1 MKRFFLLIVL
11 LLVGFSMNAQYQT
24 QLDIALRHL
33 EKNAADF
40 DLSSS
45 EVPELLVNDIN
56 YSRQS
61 GLTNIYFVQAHRD
74 IEAYNGIVNIHIN
87 ADGAVHYAASNAIKE
102 FTDRLS
108 AVAPT
113 YTMDDAVSHAYRYLG
128 FDKGTNMERS
138 FKHKNYAIYEK
149 NEQLLNDLHV
159 KLIGYPLNE
168 GEIRLS
174 WQVQIHHK
182 SDGDLREVF
191 VDASTGEILDEKN
204 LTTYCAFDHIHRE
217 NCRET
222 SSQSKKEAA
231 IPVSTV
237 LSAESSLNA
246 VDGSAYKVFAVP
258 AESPA
263 HGPHVV
269 VSEPAH
275 PEASPFGWHDV
286 DGQAGPEYTTLRGNN
301 VDVVL
306 DRDANE
312 NRDNPGPDGGSDL
325 QFLAEFFPD
334 GDLRQNEDASM
345 TNLFYMCNIMHDFTV
360 FYGFD
365 EAWNFQETNYNDNSS
380 ADGDYVVAL
389 AQHGADDNSGTFR
402 NNASFGTPPDG
413 GNGVMRMFI
422 WDRAA
427 ANLPL
432 VNIVAP
438 SDAISGFAASQAQ
451 FGGSLDDGP
460 VEANVIL
467 VDDGSSSPS
476 LGCNEAVNDLTDK
489 IAMIDRGVCEF
500 GTKIL
505 NAENRG
511 AVAAIICNYQDGL
524 VTMAGGRDG
533 NQVTIPGVF
542 LSKSDC
548 DIIKLSLDNGLRIRL
563 EVPDEGGPE
572 NLIGDFEN
580 GIIAHEY
587 GHGISNRFTG
597 GPSAAGCLGNTEQ
610 MGEGWSDFATLI
622 IGTDAS
628 SNPAE
633 RRGIGTY
640 VTRED
645 NDGQGIRTYPYS
657 TDRNVNPHTYDNIIT
672 ESVPHGVG
680 SVWNVMCWDLYWAMV
695 EEHGFDEDLFNG
707 TGGNNMAIRLVFEG
721 MKLQKCEPGFVD
733 GRDAILAADEAL
745 YDGAHQCLIWRVF
758 AERGLGFNADQGSE
772 FSRTDGLENFDMP
785 PFCSNTIS
793 IDKQADKDLIEAGE
807 TVEISLTL
815 TNYTGS
821 AQSNVV
827 LTDVIPEG
835 ATLDESTVSVPFE
848 YADNTLTIELG
859 DVAAEEERVITY
871 SFNTSDAETFT
882 SALSYEND
890 WENGFDG
897 WEFDFDEESG
907 LFWNLT
913 TDVGGIQ
920 EPFSGSTYWIA
931 YVSENTSIQSLFTA
945 GDNPIAVPENNP
957 VLRFYHKYR
966 TEAALD
972 GGVVDVSA
980 DGGTSWDPLDL
991 KFFRGAYRGTMQSPA
1006 FGAVEA
1012 FWGTREEYFGS
1023 FVDLSDYAGQDVLI
1037 RFRLGSETDNET
1049 TSDLLFWMLDDLD
1062 VFDMVNY
1069 NGEAC
1074 VTADGGLQN
1083 CVTMEGRGVI
1093 VEPESIVDV
1102 EEEVST
1108 DAFRVQIGP
1117 NPTTDQL
1124 FLDVYSPERRDAMIR
1139 VYGANGSLALQRD
1152 ALFNRGMQREK
1163 LNLAGFASGAYFVEI
1178 QHGDQKIVK
1187 KILKK

>member
-1 MKRFFLLIVL
+1 MKRFLLFLILS
-11 LLVGFSMNAQYQT
+11 LVGFAVHAQYQT

-33 EKNAADF
+33 EKNAAEF
-40 DLSSS
+40 DLSTS
-45 EVPELLVNDIN
+45 EIGELFVNDIN
-56 YSRQS
+56 VSRQS
-61 GLTNIYFVQAHRD
+61 GLTNIYLVQAHRD
-74 IEAYNGIVNIHIN
+74 IEAYNGIVNVHIN
-87 ADGAVHYAASNAIKE
+87 SDGAVHYVASNAIIG
-102 FTDRLS
+102 FTDRLNS
-108 AVAPT
+108 VAPT
-113 YTMDDAVSHAYRYLG
+113 YGLDEAVSRAYSHLGFEPGSTMDRRFKRKSYAV
-128 FDKGTNMERS
+128 F
-138 FKHKNYAIYEK
+138 EK

-168 GEIRLS
+168 QEVRLS

-182 SDGDLREVF
+182 EDGDLREVF
-191 VDASTGEILDEKN
+191 VDASTGLVIADKN
-204 LTTYCAFDHIHRE
+204 LTTYCSFDHIHRS
-217 NCRET
+217 NCAET
-222 SSQSKKEAA
+222 KQHKNKEAA
-231 IPVSTV
+231 LPVSTV
-237 LSAESSLNA
+237 LKAESSLSA
-246 VDGSAYKVFAVP
+246 VDGSAYKVFPVP

-263 HGPHVV
+263 HGSHEVV
-269 VSEPAH
+269 NEPAH

-286 DGQAGPEYTTLRGNN
+286 NGQPGPEFTTLRGNN
-301 VDVVL
+301 VDVIL
-306 DRDANE
+306 DRDADE
-312 NRDNPGPDGGSDL
+312 NRDGPGPNGGNDL
-325 QFLAEFFPD
+325 QFLADFFPD
-334 GDLRQNEDASM
+334 GDIRQNEASSM

-389 AQHGADDNSGTFR
+389 AQHGADDNSGGFR

-438 SDAISGFAASQAQ
+438 SSAIAGFSASQAQ

-460 VEANVIL
+460 VEADVIL
-467 VDDGSSSPS
+467 VDDASSSPS
-476 LGCNEAVNDLTDK
+476 LGCDEAVNDLTGQ
-489 IAMIDRGVCEF
+489 IALIDRGVCEF

-511 AVAAIICNYQDGL
+511 AVAAIICNFQDGL

-533 NQVTIPGVF
+533 NQVNIPGVF

-548 DIIKLSLDNGLRIRL
+548 DIIKLSLGNGLRIRL

-587 GHGISNRFTG
+587 GHGISNRLTG
-597 GPSAAGCLGNTEQ
+597 GPSASGCLGNTEQ
-610 MGEGWSDFATLI
+610 MGEGWSDFATLVI
-622 IGTDAS
+622 STDAD
-628 SNPAE
+628 NNGDE

-672 ESVPHGVG
+672 ETVPHGVG

-695 EEHGFDEDLFNG
+695 DEHGFDEDLYNG
-707 TGGNNMAIRLVFEG
+707 TGGNNMAIQLVFEG
-721 MKLQKCEPGFVD
+721 MKLQKCEPGFID

-745 YDGAHQCLIWRVF
+745 YDGAHQCLIWQVF

-785 PFCSNTIS
+785 PSCSNTIS
-793 IDKQADKDLIEAGE
+793 INKQADKDLIEAGE
-807 TVEISLTL
+807 TVEISLTVN
-815 TNYTGS
+815 NYIGS

-835 ATLDESTVSVPFE
+835 ATLDESSVSVPFD
-848 YADNTLTIELG
+848 YADNMLSVELG
-859 DVAAEEERVITY
+859 DLADEEERIITY
-871 SFNTSDAETFT
+871 SMTTSDLDAYT

-907 LFWNLT
+907 LFWNIT
-913 TDVGGIQ
+913 TDVGGLQ
-920 EPFSGSTYWIA
+920 EPFSGDSYWIA

-945 GDNPIAVPENNP
+945 SDNAISVPENNP

-972 GGVVDVSA
+972 GGVVDVSN
-980 DGGTSWDPLDL
+980 DGGTSWNSVDL
-991 KFFRGAYRGTMQSPA
+991 NFFRGAYRGTMQSPA

-1012 FWGTREEYFGS
+1012 FWGTREQYFGS
-1023 FVDLSDYAGQDVLI
+1023 FVDLSDYAGQNILV

-1049 TSDLLFWMLDDLD
+1049 TSDLLFWMLDDVD

-1069 NGEAC
+1069 NGEVC
-1074 VTADGGLQN
+1074 VTADLGLQN
-1083 CVTMEGRGVI
+1083 CATMEGRGVI
-1093 VEPESIVDV
+1093 VEPKFITNV
-1102 EEEVST
+1102 EEETIS
-1108 DAFRVQIGP
+1108 DGLRLKIGP

-1124 FLDVYSPERRDAMIR
+1124 FLDVYSPDVREAQIR
-1139 VYGANGSLALQRD
+1139 VFAANGSLALQRETV
-1152 ALFNRGMQREK
+1152 FNKGMQREK

-1178 QHGDQKIVK
+1178 QQNGQKVVK

>member
-1 MKRFFLLIVL
+1 MKQLPLILILLF
-11 LLVGFSMNAQYQT
+11 VGSALQAQYQT

-33 EKNAADF
+33 EKNAAEF
-40 DLSSS
+40 DLSTA
-45 EVPELLVNDIN
+45 EITELLVNDIN
-56 YSRQS
+56 VSKQS

-74 IEAYNGIVNIHIN
+74 IEAYNGIVNVHIN
-87 ADGAVHYAASNAIKE
+87 ADGTVHYVASNAIPQY
-102 FTDRLS
+102 TDRLN
-108 AVAPT
+108 AVAAT
-113 YTMDDAVSHAYRYLG
+113 YGMEEAVGRAYDHLG
-128 FDKGTNMERS
+128 FEKGATMERR
-138 FKHKNYAIYEK
+138 FKRKNYAIYEK
-149 NEQLLNDLHV
+149 NENLLNDLHV

-168 GEIRLS
+168 QELRLT
-174 WQVQIHHK
+174 WQVQIHHNE
-182 SDGDLREVF
+182 DGDLREVF
-191 VDASTGEILDEKN
+191 VDASSGQVIDEKN
-204 LTTYCAFDHIHRE
+204 LTTNCSFDHIHHS
-217 NCRET
+217 NCAE
-222 SSQSKKEAA
+222 SIHKKNKEAA
-231 IPVSTV
+231 LPVSTV
-237 LSAESSLNA
+237 LKAESALNA
-246 VDGSAYKVFAVP
+246 VDGSAYRVFAVP

-269 VSEPAH
+269 VNEPAN

-286 DGQAGPEYTTLRGNN
+286 NGQTGPEYTTLRGNN
-301 VDVVL
+301 VDVIL
-306 DRDANE
+306 DRDADE
-312 NRDNPGPDGGSDL
+312 RRDGPGPNGGNDL
-325 QFLAEFFPD
+325 QFLADFFPD

-345 TNLFYMCNIMHDFTV
+345 TNLFYICNVMHDFTF

-365 EAWNFQETNYNDNSS
+365 EAWNFQENNYNDNSS
-380 ADGDYVVAL
+380 ADGDYVFAL
-389 AQHGADDNSGTFR
+389 AQHGADDNSGGFR

-413 GNGVMRMFI
+413 GSGVMRMFI

-438 SDAISGFAASQAQ
+438 GDAISGFSASQAQ
-451 FGGSLDDGP
+451 FGGDLDDGP
-460 VEANVIL
+460 VEADVVL
-467 VDDGSSSPS
+467 VDDGSPNPS
-476 LGCNEAVNDLTDK
+476 QGCDEAENDLTGK

-511 AVAAIICNYQDGL
+511 AVAAIICNFQDGL

-548 DIIKLSLDNGLRIRL
+548 DVIKLSLGNGLRIRL

-597 GPSAAGCLGNTEQ
+597 GPSAAGCLGNEEQ
-610 MGEGWSDFATLI
+610 MGEGWSDFMTLI
-622 IGTDAS
+622 IATDAG
-628 SNPAE
+628 NAGGE

-657 TDRNVNPHTYDNIIT
+657 TNRNVNPHTYDNIIT

-695 EEHGFDEDLFNG
+695 DEHGFDEDLYNG
-707 TGGNNMAIRLVFEG
+707 TGGNNMAIQLVFEG
-721 MKLQKCEPGFVD
+721 MKLQKCEPGFID

-758 AERGLGFNADQGSE
+758 AERGLGFKADQGSE
-772 FSRTDGLENFDMP
+772 FSRADGLENFDMP

-807 TVEISLTL
+807 TVEIRLRVN
-815 TNYTGS
+815 NYTGL

-835 ATLDESTVSVPFE
+835 ATLDESSVSVPFDFT
-848 YADNTLTIELG
+848 DNILTFELG
-859 DVAAEEERVITY
+859 DMAAEAEQVITY
-871 SFNTSDAETFT
+871 SMTTSDMDAFT

-897 WEFDFDEESG
+897 WEFDFDDESG

-913 TDVGGIQ
+913 TDVGGLQ
-920 EPFSGSTYWIA
+920 EPFSGESYWIA
-931 YVSENTSIQSLFTA
+931 FVSENTSIQSLFTA
-945 GDNPIAVPENNP
+945 SDNAILVPENNP

-972 GGVVDVSA
+972 GGVVDISA
-980 DGGTSWDPLDL
+980 DGGTSWNPVDL
-991 KFFRGAYRGTMQSPA
+991 NFFRGAYRGTLQSPA

-1012 FWGTREEYFGS
+1012 FWGTREQYLGS
-1023 FVDLSDYAGQDVLI
+1023 FVDLSDYAGQNVLI
-1037 RFRLGSETDNET
+1037 RFRLGSDTENET
-1049 TSDLLFWMLDDLD
+1049 ISDLLFWMLDDVD

-1074 VTADGGLQN
+1074 VSADGGLEN
-1083 CVTMEGRGVI
+1083 CETMEGRGII
-1093 VEPESIVDV
+1093 VEPEFITTV
-1102 EEEVST
+1102 EEESIS
-1108 DAFRVQIGP
+1108 DGMRLQIGP

-1124 FLDVYSPERRDAMIR
+1124 FLDVYSPDVRDAQIR
-1139 VYGANGSLALQRD
+1139 VYAANGSLALQRSTV
-1152 ALFNRGMQREK
+1152 FNQGMQREK

-1178 QHGDQKIVK
+1178 QHNGQKIVK
-1187 KILKK
+1187 KVLKK